1 MSGAVAFVVGLC
13 ALSFVAGCVLT
24 AVMLRREPVPEEEP
38 RQWSEAVEPDVRER
52 EQPWPPEDYATRPI
66 HRNPVL
72 GIPVPG
78 IPQVLPE
85 QPRLSVVPDP
95 EPERPVEPAAVRRIH
110 LVRDLP
116 EPARRIGSEPA
127 LVALAPVGPEIAAA
141 PETPGPV
148 VLRTVRATDPEDGG
162 EATPVTAAPGTA
174 APGTEAGRPAEPA
187 ERAPDAT
194 TPAHPANGAPAHV
207 AVDLP
212 AWADP
217 CPPGESRPDASGC
230 RERHLRAFGA
240 ARRRSEPGHRNPG
253 LQ

>member
-24 AVMLRREPVPEEEP
+24 AVMLRREPVPEEERRRGP
-38 RQWSEAVEPDVRER
+38 EAVEPDVRER

-78 IPQVLPE
+78 IPRVLPE

-95 EPERPVEPAAVRRIH
+95 EPERPVEPAAARRIH

-116 EPARRIGSEPA
+116 EPARRMGSEPA
-127 LVALAPVGPEIAAA
+127 LVALAPVSPEIAGT
-141 PETPGPV
+141 PEVPGPV
-148 VLRTVRATDPEDGG
+148 VLRTVRAADPEDGG
-162 EATPVTAAPGTA
+162 EAAAGTD
-174 APGTEAGRPAEPA
+174 AGRPAEPA

-194 TPAHPANGAPAHV
+194 TPAHPANGAPADV
-207 AVDLP
+207 AADLP
-212 AWADP
+212 VRTDP
-217 CPPGESRPDASGC
+217 HPPGESRPDAGGC
-230 RERHLRAFGA
+230 RERHLRTFA
-240 ARRRSEPGHRNPG
+240 AVRSRSEPDHRTSGH
-253 LQ
+253 Q